1 MAIQRLHQEGRFRGP
16 LIDQPLL
23 GIPLHEEGQEVVCYF
38 AEEGQAD
45 ATVPLSAT
53 QEALRLA
60 GAWHDLDWD
69 TMEQALHCIRHE
81 SPTVAATC
89 LMRQYLLD
97 SAPLEGRT
105 NPSTPHS

>member
-1 MAIQRLHQEGRFRGP
+1 MASREKSRYCSRKLVF
-16 LIDQPLL
+16 
-23 GIPLHEEGQEVVCYF
+23 YF

-45 ATVPLSAT
+45 ATVPPSAT

-81 SPTVAATC
+81 SP
-89 LMRQYLLD
+89 
-97 SAPLEGRT
+97 SSPPLAL
-105 NPSTPHS
+105 